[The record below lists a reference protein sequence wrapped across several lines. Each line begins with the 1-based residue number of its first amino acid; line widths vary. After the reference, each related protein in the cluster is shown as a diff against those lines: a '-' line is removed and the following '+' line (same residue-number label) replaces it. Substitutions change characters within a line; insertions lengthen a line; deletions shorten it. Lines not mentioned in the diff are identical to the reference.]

1 MNESRPILRLTLY
14 IVFAWILWER
24 VVNLPKQ
31 SERWINQTS
40 YPSQQVCIRDSSR
53 MIDELRNHYLQR
65 GVGAAYVFNEG
76 VGGFSVEGREKHV
89 FMCYSSDFDPRT
101 RT

>member
-1 MNESRPILRLTLY
+1 
-14 IVFAWILWER
+14 
-24 VVNLPKQ
+24 
-31 SERWINQTS
+31 
-40 YPSQQVCIRDSSR
+40 